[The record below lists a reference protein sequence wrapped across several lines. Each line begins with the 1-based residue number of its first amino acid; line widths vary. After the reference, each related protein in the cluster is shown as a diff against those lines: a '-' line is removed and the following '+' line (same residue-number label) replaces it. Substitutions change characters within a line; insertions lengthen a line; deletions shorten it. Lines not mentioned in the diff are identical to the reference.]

1 MSGAV
6 PSRPTAIE
14 QPQVAA
20 YVVTLAAF
28 FLSVVLLLGT
38 VVDMRR
44 AFLSSPDAYRK
55 LGAPS
60 AFLSYTPTHLVLL
73 LLALGGAW
81 LAYRALRAQEVRLR
95 TTRFD
100 FASARNLLAIALMVV
115 LVVDLFVYRVVQASR
130 VADAGRIGVAR
141 TFDLE
146 ALPDWLR
153 PVGEAANFLLVV
165 WHATALGIVIGA
177 LFLVLLCTN
186 KRLERVLQFTG
197 FRGHL
202 TGSVSALA
210 YPFCSCC
217 AGPLGASLYRGGASL
232 NASLSLVTAAPL
244 LNVTSLF
251 LAVTLLPSDFATLR
265 IVGGVALA
273 VFGTWLVALA
283 VRHNPPV
290 VAAGPSPRRG
300 WRFLAR
306 LVEAFAFERVVLQR
320 PVETPSD
327 LIGAWLRTS
336 LSIARVAVPMLFVA
350 AVMIGWAAPIVTTL
364 GGGNT
369 FATVLVAAFLGTLFM
384 IPTWT
389 ELAVAIP
396 LIQQGLSGPAAALLL
411 ALPAVSLPSLLVFG
425 AALRDWRIPALL
437 ALVVFVASTLAGALF
452 L

>member
-6 PSRPTAIE
+6 PSRPAAIE
-14 QPQVAA
+14 QPRVIA

-28 FLSVVLLLGT
+28 FLSVVLVLGT
-38 VVDMRR
+38 VIDMRR
-44 AFLSSPDAYRK
+44 AFLLSPDAYRK

-60 AFLSYTPTHLVLL
+60 AFLSYTPAHLVLL

-81 LAYRALRAQEVRLR
+81 LAYRALRSQEARLR
-95 TTRFD
+95 ATRFD
-100 FASARNLLAIALMVV
+100 FTSARNLLAVGLMVV
-115 LVVDLFVYRVVQASR
+115 LIVDLFVYRIVQAAR
-130 VADAGRIGVAR
+130 VADAGRIGIAR

-146 ALPDWLR
+146 AFPGWLR

-165 WHATALGIVIGA
+165 WHATTLGIVIGA
-177 LFLVLLCTN
+177 LFLVLMCTN
-186 KRLERVLQFTG
+186 KRLGRALQFTG

-202 TGSVSALA
+202 AGSVSALA

-232 NASLSLVTAAPL
+232 NSSLALVTASPL

-251 LAVTLLPSDFATLR
+251 LAVTLLPADFATLR
-265 IVGGVALA
+265 IVGGVVLA

-283 VRHNPPV
+283 VRRNPPV
-290 VAAGPSPRRG
+290 VAAGPSARRG
-300 WRFLAR
+300 WRFLER
-306 LVEAFAFERVVLQR
+306 LVEAFSFERVVLQR

-327 LIGAWLRTS
+327 LVAAWLRTS
-336 LSIARVAVPMLFVA
+336 WAIGRVAVPMLFLA
-350 AVMIGWAAPIVTTL
+350 AVMIGWAAPIVTAL
-364 GGGNT
+364 GGGNSL
-369 FATVLVAAFLGTLFM
+369 ATVLVAAFLGTLFM

-389 ELAVAIP
+389 ELAIALP

-411 ALPAVSLPSLLVFG
+411 ALPAVSLPSLLIYG
-425 AALRDWRIPALL
+425 AALRDWRIPVLL
-437 ALVVFVASTLAGALF
+437 SLVVFVVSALAGALF